1 MLKLSMELMRRD
13 EKLKNNQE
21 IGPSGEAICQLLFPN
36 FYNYIKLRWW
46 SQKIKKKNTT
56 RNIELRLK
64 NQYKNCTVQKT
75 ATIIHH
81 FKI

>member
-46 SQKIKKKNTT
+46 SQKIKKKH
-56 RNIELRLK
+56 
-64 NQYKNCTVQKT
+64 C
-75 ATIIHH
+75 
-81 FKI
+81 